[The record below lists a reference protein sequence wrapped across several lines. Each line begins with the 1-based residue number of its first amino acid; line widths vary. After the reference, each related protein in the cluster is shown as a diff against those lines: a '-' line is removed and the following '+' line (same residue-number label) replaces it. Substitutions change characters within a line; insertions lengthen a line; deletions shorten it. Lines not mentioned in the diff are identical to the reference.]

1 MDFAMNRGILKF
13 IALPIILLCITI
25 WLIIPMG
32 SAAINAV
39 FGSKV
44 TTEYKAKVIG
54 ITDNKATLEWDE
66 HKFPLDKKTYTTQ
79 KKVIELSNY
88 KHVKVGDTF
97 DIAVTAPGLILQIG
111 SNSEREVDV
120 KDHNLNFVTLL
131 WRTTISDK

>member
-1 MDFAMNRGILKF
+1 MEIAMNRGILKF
-13 IALPIILLCITI
+13 IILPIILLCITI

-44 TTEYKAKVIG
+44 TTEYKAKVIE
-54 ITDNKATLEWDE
+54 IIDNKATLEWDE

-79 KKVIELSNY
+79 KKVIDFLSNF

-97 DIAVTAPGLILQIG
+97 DIAVTA
-111 SNSEREVDV
+111 RV
-120 KDHNLNFVTLL
+120 
-131 WRTTISDK
+131 